1 MYMSHQ
7 SFVSILLHQ
16 ISNIVILIF
25 CLKISF
31 IYSYLYYQF
40 SASSLFKSL
49 VLVKKCMTFY
59 KLMKSINNSITNP
72 VRCNLASVRKI
83 CCVTPCLFLDQP
95 IYIDL
100 FSLALWLS
108 VPRRV
113 VDSTDL
119 PSNSNISKAV
129 KVSIVFISTFLK
141 NI

>member
-59 KLMKSINNSITNP
+59 KLMKSINNSISNP

-83 CCVTPCLFLDQP
+83 CLTPCTPQGGRQYRPTFKQQYIESGQGKHSLHQYVFKEYL
-95 IYIDL
+95 ISYLIISKSIDL
-100 FSLALWLS
+100 HLWF
-108 VPRRV
+108 
-113 VDSTDL
+113 
-119 PSNSNISKAV
+119 PSY
-129 KVSIVFISTFLK
+129 
-141 NI
+141 

>member
-1 MYMSHQ
+1 MSHQ
-7 SFVSILLHQ
+7 SFVSILLHE

-31 IYSYLYYQF
+31 IYSYLYYKF
-40 SASSLFKSL
+40 SASLLFKSL

-59 KLMKSINNSITNP
+59 KLIKSINNSITNP
-72 VRCNLASVRKI
+72 ARCDLASVRKI

-95 IYIDL
+95 IYTDL
-100 FSLALWLS
+100 FSLALSLP

-119 PSNSNISKAV
+119 PSNINISKVV
-129 KVSIVFISTFLK
+129 KVNIVFISTFLK

>member
-1 MYMSHQ
+1 MSRQ
-7 SFVSILLHQ
+7 SFAIILLHE

-25 CLKISF
+25 CLKISI

-40 SASSLFKSL
+40 SASLLFKSL

-72 VRCNLASVRKI
+72 ARCDLASVSKI
-83 CCVTPCLFLDQP
+83 SCVTPCLFLDQP
-95 IYIDL
+95 IYTDL
-100 FSLALWLS
+100 FSLALSLPVS
-108 VPRRV
+108 RRV

-119 PSNSNISKAV
+119 PSNSNVSKAV
-129 KVSIVFISTFLK
+129 KVNIVFISTFLK

>member
-1 MYMSHQ
+1 MSHQ
-7 SFVSILLHQ
+7 SFVSILLHE

-31 IYSYLYYQF
+31 IYSYLYYKF
-40 SASSLFKSL
+40 SASLLFKSL

-59 KLMKSINNSITNP
+59 KLIKSINNSITNP
-72 VRCNLASVRKI
+72 ARCDLASVRKI

-95 IYIDL
+95 IYTDL
-100 FSLALWLS
+100 FSLALSLP

-113 VDSTDL
+113 IDSTDL
-119 PSNSNISKAV
+119 PSNINISKVV
-129 KVSIVFISTFLK
+129 KVNIVFISTFLK

>member
-1 MYMSHQ
+1 MSHQ

-31 IYSYLYYQF
+31 IYSYLYYKF
-40 SASSLFKSL
+40 SASLLFKSL

-59 KLMKSINNSITNP
+59 KLIKSINNSITNP
-72 VRCNLASVRKI
+72 ARCDLASVRKI

-95 IYIDL
+95 IYTDL
-100 FSLALWLS
+100 FSLALSLP

-119 PSNSNISKAV
+119 PSNINISKVV
-129 KVSIVFISTFLK
+129 KVNIVFISTFLK

>member
-1 MYMSHQ
+1 MYMSRQ
-7 SFVSILLHQ
+7 SFAIILLHE

-25 CLKISF
+25 CLKISI

-40 SASSLFKSL
+40 SASLLFKSL

-72 VRCNLASVRKI
+72 ARCDLASVSKI

-95 IYIDL
+95 IYTDL
-100 FSLALWLS
+100 FSLALSLPVS
-108 VPRRV
+108 RRV

-119 PSNSNISKAV
+119 PSNSNVSKAV
-129 KVSIVFISTFLK
+129 KVNIVFISTFLK